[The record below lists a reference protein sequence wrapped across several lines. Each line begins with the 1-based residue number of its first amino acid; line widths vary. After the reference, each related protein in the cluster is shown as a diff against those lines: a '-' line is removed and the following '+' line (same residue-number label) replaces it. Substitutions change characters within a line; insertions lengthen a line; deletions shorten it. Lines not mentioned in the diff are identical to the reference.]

1 MTIYSPGFC
10 TSYGLWFAGRNRTTG
25 VFDRG
30 VINSKFR
37 RILEGCFRRLVLG
50 LPAIRHGIRLF
61 TAWFVIGDI
70 HLHSIYFD
78 DFSVRSLSRSY
89 RYYEEE
95 GYPEGR
101 SHEHW
106 LRAEQEVRGRTDSA
120 APKTPEAEPTHA
132 DARTEEIM
140 HVDQ

>member
-1 MTIYSPGFC
+1 MP
-10 TSYGLWFAGRNRTTG
+10 
-25 VFDRG
+25 
-30 VINSKFR
+30 
-37 RILEGCFRRLVLG
+37 EQ
-50 LPAIRHGIRLF
+50 
-61 TAWFVIGDI
+61 
-70 HLHSIYFD
+70 HLSISAVGSHLD
-78 DFSVRSLSRSY
+78 EEAEIATLAY

-140 HVDQ
+140 HLDQ